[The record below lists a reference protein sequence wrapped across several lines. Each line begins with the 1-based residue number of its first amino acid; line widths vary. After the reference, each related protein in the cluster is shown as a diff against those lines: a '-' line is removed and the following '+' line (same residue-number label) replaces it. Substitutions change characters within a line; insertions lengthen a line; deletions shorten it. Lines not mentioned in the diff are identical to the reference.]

1 MLITEAK
8 TLVGQVIDLTYND
21 RAGNPVTENMEV
33 YDVAFVPLY
42 GPCVITDVG
51 EIRLDR
57 IVSWTAANYVAK
69 AA

>member
-21 RAGNPVTENMEV
+21 RAGNPVMENLEV

-42 GPCVITDVG
+42 GPCIITDVG

-57 IVSWTAANYVAK
+57 IVSWTAANYVVK